1 MKIMMRY
8 LITGLL
14 FFSFIVQNDAQEL
27 PVGSEPPALEFPHF
41 PNPAYAVIWRNWNL
55 VPMERLAQTL
65 ECSTE
70 EILEIGS
77 SLGLPEFQEVPASYE
92 KQMYITIL
100 RRNWHLL
107 PYDQLLILLNM
118 SSSELDLAL
127 KEDDFLYV
135 KLGNLKPKCDVVKFS
150 PPSEQE
156 KKRAAEIKSIME
168 FHFGGKSDFGVPR
181 LSFIDSLNTPAS
193 VVSGEKSKDKGL
205 RYIYSYFGVFGD
217 PLMNPELDPYPDG
230 LLSRL
235 AAHGINGVWLHVVLN
250 QLVAEDGVFPEFG
263 ENSRIRL
270 ENLRNLVDR
279 ASQYGISVYLYINEP
294 RAMPHSFFE
303 NRPGIAGVEQGDYTT
318 MCTSA
323 EEVTQWLSDGLA
335 YVFREVPGLG
345 GVFTITAS
353 ENLTNCASHNLQG
366 QCLRCSKKSYAE
378 IIAGVNRA
386 IEEGVHRSAP
396 DAKVIVWDWGWHGH
410 REATDVIEELPD
422 DVWFQSV
429 SEWNTPFSRGGIDHR
444 VGEYSIS
451 VVGPGPRALK
461 HWKAAQ
467 DRGLKTIAKVQFN
480 NTWEISAIPWLPVLD
495 LIAGH
500 AKKLAEAGL
509 DGYLLSWSLGGYPSP
524 NLEIA
529 DQFNQNPEASVDEV
543 LDHIAQKRYGV
554 SGTSGAR
561 RAWTSFSTAFQHFP
575 YDIGVVYRAPQQFGP
590 ANLLF
595 AVPTEYSAT
604 MVGFPYDD
612 IDGWRGPYSRTQF
625 VGQWQKLVSEW
636 SKGLEHFEN
645 MLEEVD
651 EEHQNIA
658 EADFRLARAAY
669 LHFYSVALQGEFI
682 IKRDEILEKGGKG
695 MSQEMNTILNMEKQI
710 AIDLFELIRHDSRI
724 GFEASN
730 QYYYVPQD
738 LMEKVINAEYLKD
751 QWR

>member
-529 DQFNQNPEASVDEV
+529 DRFHRNPDASAEEV
-543 LDHIAQKRYGV
+543 LDAIALDRYGEA
-554 SGTSGAR
+554 GREYAR
-561 RAWTSFSTAFQHFP
+561 KAWTSFSNAFQHFP
-575 YDIGVVYRAPQQFGP
+575 YDIGVTYLAPQQYGP
-590 ANLLF
+590 SNLLF
-595 AVPTEYSAT
+595 AESTGYRAT
-604 MVGFPYDD
+604 MVGLPYDD
-612 IDGWRGPYSRTQF
+612 LDGWRGPYSREQF
-625 VGQWQKLVSEW
+625 VGQFQKLGSGWAE
-636 SKGLEHFEN
+636 GLKYFEE
-645 MLEEVD
+645 LLDRVGPSFEKT
-651 EEHQNIA
+651 A
-658 EADFRLARAAY
+658 KADFGLAKAAF
-669 LHFYSVALQGEFI
+669 LHFRSVALQGEFI
-682 IKRDEILEKGGKG
+682 MKRDATRGVASG
-695 MSQEMNTILNMEKQI
+695 EMNEDIRRILDQERKT
-710 AIDLFELIRHDSRI
+710 AVALFDLIREDSRI

-738 LMEKVINAEYLKD
+738 LMEKVINAEYLKG

>member
-1 MKIMMRY
+1 MIR
-8 LITGLL
+8 LWICVL
-14 FFSFIVQNDAQEL
+14 FLSSAINLTFCQDSL
-27 PVGSEPPALEFPHF
+27 PEGSAPQALDFPHF
-41 PNPAYAVIWRNWNL
+41 PDRTYAVIWRNWNL
-55 VPMERLAQTL
+55 VPLDRLAHVL
-65 ECSTE
+65 ECTPQDV
-70 EILEIGS
+70 LEIGAS
-77 SLGLPEFQEVPASYE
+77 MGLPEFREVPSSYD
-92 KQMYITIL
+92 KQMYITII

-107 PYDQLLILLNM
+107 PYEQLLTILNM
-118 SSSELDLAL
+118 SSSQLDLAL

-135 KLGNLKPKCDVVKFS
+135 KLGNLKPKCTPVKYS
-150 PPSEQE
+150 PPSAPD
-156 KKRAAEIKSIME
+156 KKRADEIKSLVE
-168 FHFGGKSDFGVPR
+168 FHFGKNPDIGEPR
-181 LSFIDSLNTPAS
+181 FSFIDHLNTPIETDLTRIKNE
-193 VVSGEKSKDKGL
+193 GGL
-205 RYIYSYFGVFGD
+205 RYIYSYYGVFGD

-235 AAHGINGVWLHVVLN
+235 AAHGVNGVWLHVVLH
-250 QLVAEDGVFPEFG
+250 QLVPADGIYSEFG
-263 ENSRIRL
+263 KDSSTRL
-270 ENLRNLVDR
+270 KNLEKLVNK
-279 ASQYGISVYLYINEP
+279 AAQYGISVYLYINEP
-294 RAMPHSFFE
+294 RAMPHSFFDKNPE
-303 NRPGIAGVEQGDYTT
+303 IAGVKHGDYTT
-318 MCTSA
+318 MCTSTK
-323 EEVTQWLSDGLA
+323 EVRDWLTEGLA
-335 YVFREVPGLG
+335 YVFQTVPGLG

-353 ENLTNCASHNLQG
+353 ENLTNCASHYLQD
-366 QCLRCSKKSYAE
+366 QCSRCSKKSYAD
-378 IIAGVNRA
+378 IIAGVNHA
-386 IEEGVHRSAP
+386 IAKGVHQSAP

-467 DRGLKTIAKVQFN
+467 DRGLKTVAKVQFN